1 MNLNTNMN
9 KPKILFACPIADAE
23 AKARI
28 ERYAEVVE
36 IAAATEEAVLAN
48 LDGIEGLIVPYTQ
61 HAVITR
67 AVLDC
72 GRQLKLVGT
81 TYGGTRQNV
90 DDAYAMEKGLTVIH
104 TGASRPRPMAEFT
117 LGLIL
122 SSLMHIHNFH
132 HAMRSGDAWPR
143 TKFPRGRIL
152 HDRAVGIIGLGRI
165 GQGIVELLRGFTTR
179 LYVCSRHLG
188 PEEAREMGVVNLPL
202 DEIFAQC
209 EVVVLTGGYT
219 AETHHL
225 IRKQHFDRMRPG
237 GLFVNIARGKMVHE
251 REMIEALAQRDLYLA
266 LDVFEEE
273 PLPADSPLRSSDRV
287 LLVPHRGN
295 NAIEFEQ
302 RWQCLADEIE
312 RFCTGQRPESALT
325 PQRLRDMS
333 ES

>member
-1 MNLNTNMN
+1 MT

-28 ERYAEVVE
+28 EHYAEVVE
-36 IAAATEEAVLAN
+36 IAPATEEAVLEH
-48 LDGIEGLIVPYTQ
+48 LDGMEGLIVPFTPQ
-61 HAVITR
+61 PVITR
-67 AVLDC
+67 AVLDR
-72 GRQLKLVGT
+72 GKQLKLVGT

-90 DDAYAMEKGLTVIH
+90 DDRYAVEKGLTVIH

-122 SSLMHIHNFH
+122 SSLMHIHSFH
-132 HAMRSGDAWPR
+132 HAMCSGEAWPR
-143 TKFPRGRIL
+143 SKYPRGRIL
-152 HDRAVGIIGLGRI
+152 QDRAVGIVGLGLI
-165 GQGIVELLRGFTTR
+165 GEGILELLRPFTNK
-179 LYVCSRHLG
+179 LFVYSRHLSD
-188 PEEAREMGVVNLPL
+188 ADSRQKGVERLAL
-202 DEIFAQC
+202 DDLFSRCEI
-209 EVVVLTGGYT
+209 VVLAGGYT
-219 AETHHL
+219 PETHHL
-225 IRKQHFDRMRPG
+225 IRRQHFDRMPAG

-251 REMIEALAQRDLYLA
+251 QEMIEALQSRDIYLA

-273 PLPADSPLRSSDRV
+273 PLAAESPLRSNDRV

-312 RFCTGQRPESALT
+312 RFYTGQCPQSALT
-325 PQRLRDMS
+325 LERLSVMS